1 MNDTFMQKY
10 VFEKLCDSKNWL
22 PVDLK
27 LPSFWDAYAYITLGG
42 GNENGG
48 GWNLSTHWERLI

>member
-27 LPSFWDAYAYITLGG
+27 LPSFYAYITLGG

-48 GWNLSTHWERLI
+48 GWNLSTH